1 MHLLPSS
8 PNWAGCKCW
17 WSTSYPP
24 HFAEFTKDA
33 VWHQQEWNQF
43 CIKQNRFVEGWALTI
58 RQNSLVS
65 VGHITQVM
73 TRSYNFGALQ
83 ISVSVVDSFILF
95 HFVNFLGIFLILE
108 LVFKENWP
116 HKCVKCYTNAVFI
129 CFIWNTFECEKSQI
143 LKF

>member
-58 RQNSLVS
+58 RQNSLAS

-73 TRSYNFGALQ
+73 RRSYNFGALQ

-95 HFVNFLGIFLILE
+95 HFVSFLGIFLILE

-116 HKCVKCYTNAVFI
+116 HKCDI
-129 CFIWNTFECEKSQI
+129 CMFYLEYIWMW
-143 LKF
+143 KFSNYNH